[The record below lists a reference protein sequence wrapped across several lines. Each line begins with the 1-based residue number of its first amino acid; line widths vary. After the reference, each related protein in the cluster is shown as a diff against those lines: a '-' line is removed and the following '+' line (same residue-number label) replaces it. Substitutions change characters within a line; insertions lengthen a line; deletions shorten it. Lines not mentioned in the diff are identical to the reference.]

1 MTISWYEKLLQIV
14 DYIPV
19 KSCGFQVSDYI
30 YPYKDMFVVTE
41 YIIGVRFF
49 KVSSAQ
55 FYLTVSF

>member
-1 MTISWYEKLLQIV
+1 MTISWYKKLLQIV

-19 KSCGFQVSDYI
+19 KSYGFQVSDYI

-41 YIIGVRFF
+41 YIIGVRSF